1 MACARL
7 VILVETLCLVELAGL
22 EPATS
27 CLQIGTGCRIPS
39 LTWVAVTGISAGVGS
54 CRMLLWSGLVVRV
67 HCALR
72 LRRGHTEPS
81 L

>member
-1 MACARL
+1 
-7 VILVETLCLVELAGL
+7 
-22 EPATS
+22 
-27 CLQIGTGCRIPS
+27 
-39 LTWVAVTGISAGVGS
+39 
-54 CRMLLWSGLVVRV
+54 MLLWSGLVVRV